1 MRLESGHPDSLTRD
15 IRVVGARLPPCILIC
30 VASVNRLTKADARRA
45 MVRHHF
51 SPCATAL
58 EVFQRLGC
66 VQFDPIAPVGCNHD
80 LVLQARVANY
90 RIGDWQKLA
99 YEQRAIYDGW
109 DKQASLVPFE
119 GWPVRRIYH
128 KWHAAWYQRIFDE
141 HPEAVRAILSEL
153 EERGPLLPKEC
164 AFQQRKEEWEGSWHG
179 PNLSKQ
185 TLRALWHSGRVMT
198 TGRRSGHHVY
208 DLTERVVPPHLFSQ
222 PELSDEDALR
232 ELVLDR
238 HRGVGLLRPNAQWEV
253 WSFGTKAASKNAA
266 IQQLVQQGE
275 LVVADVEGVKAHAT
289 PGFLE
294 LLDQPS
300 LDPRVVFV
308 APLDPFVWDRKMI
321 AHLFGFEYIWEIY
334 VPEAKR
340 RWGYYV
346 LPVLYG
352 DALVARVEF
361 WCRDSVLTIRR
372 WHAEP
377 GASKRGFKGAL
388 RRALKGFMRYCG
400 ATSVTVAEGVQSEI
414 REMAQ
419 P

>member
-1 MRLESGHPDSLTRD
+1 
-15 IRVVGARLPPCILIC
+15 
-30 VASVNRLTKADARRA
+30 

-51 SPCATAL
+51 SPCATT
-58 EVFQRLGC
+58 EDVFQRLRC
-66 VQFDPIAPVGCNHD
+66 IQFDPIAPVGCNHD
-80 LVLQARVANY
+80 LVLQARVARY

-99 YEQRAIYDGW
+99 YQDRAIYDGW
-109 DKQASLVPFE
+109 DKQASLVPIE
-119 GWPVRRIYH
+119 SWPTHRIYY
-128 KWHAAWYQRIFDE
+128 KWQVGWHQRVFEE
-141 HPEAVRAILSEL
+141 HPEAVDAILREL

-164 AFQQRKEEWEGSWHG
+164 VFQQRKEEWKDSWHG

-185 TLRALWHSGRVMT
+185 TLRALWHAGKVMT
-198 TGRRSGHHVY
+198 TGRRGGHHVY

-232 ELVLDR
+232 ELVLER

-253 WSFGTKAASKNAA
+253 WSYSAKAALKNAA
-266 IQQLVQQGE
+266 IGELVARGE
-275 LVVADVEGVKAHAT
+275 LVVVDVEGVKAHAT
-289 PGFLE
+289 PAFLS

-308 APLDPFVWDRKMI
+308 APLDPFIWDRKMI

-334 VPEAKR
+334 VPEPKR

-346 LPVLYG
+346 LPVLFG

-361 WCRDSVLTIRR
+361 WCRDDVLEIRR
-372 WHAEP
+372 WHTEP
-377 GASKRGFKGAL
+377 GAPKRGFKGAFQ
-388 RRALKGFMRYCG
+388 RSLKAFMSYCG
-400 ATSVTVAEGVQSEI
+400 ATSVTVAEGVDPVV
-414 REMAQ
+414 RELAQ